1 MTPVFSVEP
10 EEVELKP
17 GTACYFSIYGK
28 SADVDRFSETLVCET
43 KLAKEKNFKK
53 SGGLVC
59 DSQGSFIAPKLELS
73 CENMD
78 FVYTWEDGVPTA
90 QSVKSFVA
98 AGAFDGAR
106 RGQVFKKDARGLGY
120 YRDA

>member
-28 SADVDRFSETLVCET
+28 SADVDHFKETLVCES

-73 CENMD
+73 CKNMD
-78 FVYTWEDGVPTA
+78 FVYTWEDGVPTT
-90 QSVKSFVA
+90 QSEKELTI
-98 AGAFDGAR
+98 
-106 RGQVFKKDARGLGY
+106 KNLNELPL
-120 YRDA
+120 